1 MGPGNDRK
9 DNPTASL
16 NQSMIPIRRLN
27 KGMNPPGAFPAQNSG
42 LKQAFYGDMVWRYM
56 GIKLHDTNNNRLCF
70 CKRRGFFSPTVTS
83 WQKELMGD
91 ISEQPYK
98 TKKVQNP
105 PMLAGFLY
113 ANTHNILW
121 GASR

>member
-1 MGPGNDRK
+1 
-9 DNPTASL
+9 
-16 NQSMIPIRRLN
+16 
-27 KGMNPPGAFPAQNSG
+27 
-42 LKQAFYGDMVWRYM
+42 
-56 GIKLHDTNNNRLCF
+56 
-70 CKRRGFFSPTVTS
+70 
-83 WQKELMGD
+83 MGD